1 MPILPWMFGQV
12 PNMTGI
18 FNTYTFSDVKTA
30 GSLNANCYGVFSKSV
45 ITDPGSI
52 DGAGSTGKRYVETN
66 INFDASSGNAL
77 FSGTSLQSPALQALP
92 CIRI

>member
-1 MPILPWMFGQV
+1 MFGV
-12 PNMTGI
+12 RPNMTGI

-52 DGAGSTGKRYVETN
+52 DGAGSIGKRYVETN
-66 INFDASSGNAL
+66 INFNAASGNAL
-77 FSGTSLQSPALQALP
+77 FSGTSLQISALQCLP
-92 CIRI
+92 CIRC